1 MSSGVGAQ
9 ERVSVVGGWGGWR
22 KGSRCLCPCVDRGLG
37 AWMPASWLASV
48 SYPFPAIDTIDE
60 LTFN

>member
-9 ERVSVVGGWGGWR
+9 ERVSVVGRGGGGFGE
-22 KGSRCLCPCVDRGLG
+22 KESDACVL
-37 AWMPASWLASV
+37 AWMPAPWLAPV
-48 SYPFPAIDTIDE
+48 SCPFPAIDTIDE